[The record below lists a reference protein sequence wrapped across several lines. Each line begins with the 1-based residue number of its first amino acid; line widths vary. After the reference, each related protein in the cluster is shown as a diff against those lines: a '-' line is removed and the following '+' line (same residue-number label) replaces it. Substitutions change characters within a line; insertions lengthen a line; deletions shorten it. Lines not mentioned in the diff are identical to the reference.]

1 VIFSFFAS
9 LQWYTETVHKIAK
22 VSKILAMALPHLL
35 FLGLGVGLKI
45 ALPGFIRW
53 ITYETPLTDILT
65 LYYPFVS
72 TLIWVHTQ
80 RHGWGKIES
89 EDTMANNDTKASA
102 EDNNNNN
109 NDAKKGTSSSKQK
122 GKTGTK
128 SRISEQ
134 KQKFEANAKRS
145 KNNNEKETSS
155 PGFVSETTALATT
168 KYWLNYWQLYAITQ
182 AVGSCLSMV
191 PIVGRFL
198 VSHPFIGFLTGECK
212 LFFFVWVF
220 GMEKL
225 LGKTSRDAFLAEAL
239 PLRLIHKFFTP
250 IVLQL
255 HSFVSDAISKDIW
268 QKWVVSKTKT
278 TLDIAVM
285 VRAIS
290 EDRKDWLVHVAEEFR
305 VLTLPSITLLMPSF
319 VTQFG
324 VAYVQYVVPS
334 AKSAEASSKA
344 MKLVYLQYW
353 ILHCATAG
361 LLQKLQGVLWWVPF
375 STHMVFLLWSYLILP
390 RTIKSWYGILE
401 SELLAFG
408 ILPGSSSRHSSSG
421 EEENGNG
428 KRTSVAIRDTK
439 TAWLFQSLVDMLP
452 SAVTEGNNDETE
464 SIEHKDDSSSL
475 SERESDRSTESD
487 VSSRAVK
494 DSSTHQQLP
503 PLATETSCDETTTSS
518 SDERAP
524 GDQE

>member
-1 VIFSFFAS
+1 
-9 LQWYTETVHKIAK
+9 
-22 VSKILAMALPHLL
+22 MALPHLL
-35 FLGLGVGLKI
+35 FFGLGVGLKI
-45 ALPGFIRW
+45 ALPGLIRW
-53 ITYETPLTDILT
+53 VTYETPVTDILT

-72 TLIWVHTQ
+72 TLVWVHTK
-80 RHGWGKIES
+80 RHYWGE
-89 EDTMANNDTKASA
+89 NNSSNETKDETAETDATNAST
-102 EDNNNNN
+102 ENNNNN
-109 NDAKKGTSSSKQK
+109 EKKGTSSKQK
-122 GKTGTK
+122 GKSRTK
-128 SRISEQ
+128 SRISDR
-134 KQKFEANAKRS
+134 KQTFEANAKG
-145 KNNNEKETSS
+145 NNEKETSS
-155 PGFVSETTALATT
+155 PEFVSETTALATT
-168 KYWLNYWQLYAITQ
+168 KYWLNYWQLYAVTQ

-239 PLRLIHKFFTP
+239 PLRLIHKFVTP
-250 IVLQL
+250 VVLRL
-255 HSFVSDAISKDIW
+255 HSLVSDAISKNVW

-305 VLTLPSITLLMPSF
+305 VLALPSITLLMPGF

-324 VAYVQYVVPS
+324 VAYVRYVVPS
-334 AKSAEASSKA
+334 AKSAEVSSKA

-353 ILHCATAG
+353 ILHCGTAG

-390 RTIKSWYGILE
+390 RAIKSWYGMLE
-401 SELLAFG
+401 SELVAFG
-408 ILPGSSSRHSSSG
+408 ILPGSSRHSSSG
-421 EEENGNG
+421 EEGDDNRG
-428 KRTSVAIRDTK
+428 KRTLVAIRDTK

-452 SAVTEGNNDETE
+452 SAVTEGNNETE
-464 SIEHKDDSSSL
+464 NTDHKDDLSSSL
-475 SERESDRSTESD
+475 EHDGDR
-487 VSSRAVK
+487 SRAVK
-494 DSSTHQQLP
+494 ANDSTHQQP
-503 PLATETSCDETTTSS
+503 DETTTSS
-518 SDERAP
+518 DERAS
-524 GDQE
+524 GDQD